1 MLLSTDVGMRLPAR
15 ADQPNEIDRRIWMN
29 RLLIVACSVL
39 CLVSIGCGPSG
50 PPLGTVS
57 GTVTMDGEPLSSA
70 LVTFTPAAG
79 GRSSTGKTD
88 ASGKYELAFVDSK
101 GALIGSHNVSVTT
114 LTEVAASAPVSSDS
128 EEYAK
133 QAMGGGQ
140 SDYDSAKVTEPIP
153 AKYNTATTLTF
164 EVKPGSNTYDIP
176 LESGS

>member
-1 MLLSTDVGMRLPAR
+1 M
-15 ADQPNEIDRRIWMN
+15 I
-29 RLLIVACSVL
+29 RLLAVACCVVGVA
-39 CLVSIGCGPSG
+39 CVGCGPSG

-57 GTVTMDGEPLSSA
+57 GTVTMDGQPLSNA
-70 LVTFTPAAG
+70 LVTFTPAEG

-88 ASGKYELAFVDSK
+88 ASGKYELAFVESK
-101 GALIGSHNVSVTT
+101 GALIGTHKVSVTT
-114 LTEVAASAPVSSDS
+114 IAEVAASAPVSSDS

-133 QAMGGGQ
+133 QAMGGSQ

-164 EVKPGSNTYDIP
+164 EVKSGSNTYDIP